1 MSSTDPTSAA
11 VPPAVD
17 PALST
22 SAPAPDLV
30 SSAAPAN
37 ASSSSSSLPSEP
49 TVTTIVAEKAN
60 GEGFVVREQGQNST
74 IECIVR
80 GAGLRRLQH
89 PSTKHVQTATK
100 PAEATQIDI
109 PRRLGRKGCGC
120 RFEGMASMY
129 CDDARQCS
137 ATDGSHAPRCD
148 ASLQVTARGQFGQM
162 HGLFPFSQFFWL
174 QLLYS
179 LLTLS
184 SRALLACLL
193 GRVHRRVRRYPR
205 SKEELAAQAP
215 ALVAAFD
222 APDPLPSHLKNGAE
236 GSSSVISGE
245 LTAAVD
251 SASNGATQEDPASNG
266 ATQETVQEAA
276 QEAAEV
282 EPTATVPPSSTAP
295 VSQPAPA
302 PVPAPAPA
310 PPVEQFTGIDVKSR
324 SRAAKNSLGAQ
335 HYAEGPDEEDDEEL
349 ERSRPVADA
358 DSFQGEETSDSEE
371 VDDDSDESDFVDD
384 ENAVVTKKRKGRKG
398 NNKKKKKPT
407 KKAKASSSRSL
418 RVPAFSAEGTPLGDG
433 DDVSMSETASAV
445 AEGRGARRG
454 ARDRFISRFGD
465 EGEDSESSPA
475 APQKVGA
482 ERNGPSTSDADR
494 HVVEEYEYSL
504 LPQFRHR
511 TFCSRCGREPV
522 PVLMRALK
530 AKKKKNGNKKRRHS
544 RKRDSDLEEDSDQ
557 EEERVSKL
565 GAWFKCG
572 VCIDV
577 YHYQCLPGA
586 LRKEFVDDLKDE
598 HLQDHLAKYPPLPV
612 PDPDPSTYIPDP
624 ITGRMVPPPP
634 GPPVPS
640 QPLPTRVKIEEDARR
655 IFELRKCWTCKKRG
669 GRRCLSCGV
678 SGRKYLPPPM
688 NGPAEE
694 AANAEGKAA
703 TTPAV
708 ASQTAQPPT
717 LLVEESAPPSKAQ
730 SLVNGEGGD
739 GTADEPEGGLMFRCS
754 KCRRASHYECLDY
767 FGSSIEESAES
778 YYLDGHCHDCYQWNV
793 PLDVILAWRE
803 DKAGEGADPEPEP
816 VEEGD
821 IVDQPAMV
829 EKRDAKTGQI
839 YQIPSSKDPSAR
851 ASYLVKWQGA
861 SYRSLD
867 WVPHAFL
874 VAAYPA
880 KLNNFLSRGS
890 TVNFDLPT
898 QDDPEDDEDPTKPRE
913 IPITAPLPDPD
924 AEERIPKTWKTV
936 DRVLDVF
943 YHAKT
948 GGREPVNW
956 RNWRGGP
963 EDPDES
969 VKLVAKGFF
978 KWCDLPYGSATREE
992 PPEPSDPGYAEYV
1005 QAYKRFLIA
1014 NQPAMRVP
1022 TLTPKQMDD
1031 LDKPRGNRDNF
1042 KPVSEQPSYIV
1053 GGTLMPFQLAGVS
1066 FMYYQWWLRKG
1077 CILADEMGLGKTV
1090 QIITF
1095 LSVLHHEHAARPF
1108 LVTVPN
1114 STIGNWVREF
1124 ERWAP
1129 SMRVVPFSGDI
1140 ESRQIIEEFEL
1151 YDPKGQLKTHVV
1163 LATYEA
1169 LEKNISVFQRVQRW
1183 ECLVVD
1189 EGQRLKSGK
1198 NGLLFVA
1205 LQSLR
1210 ITHRVLLSGTPL
1222 NNNLEELF
1230 NLLHFI
1236 DPDKW
1241 TNMEVITERYAEL
1254 TPEKVEEVREILKPY
1269 FLRRTKDLVLNLPP
1283 LTEIVVPVSMS
1294 VLQRQIYRSVL
1305 EHNAAA
1311 IESIFQKTAMTKK
1324 RKTSFNNVL
1333 MELRKVLCHPYI
1345 TAPEIEP
1352 RGVGPQQELTNLI
1365 EASSKFVLL
1374 SKLLPKLKAAG
1385 HRVLIFSQFKIVLN
1399 IIEPLLQ
1406 GLKLKYLRLDGD
1418 TKQLDRQRGIDEF
1431 NALDSE
1437 YFCYLLS
1444 TRAGGV
1450 GINLTTADTVIM
1462 FDQDFNPHQDIQ
1474 AISRAHRIG
1483 QKKPVRVFKLLV
1495 KQSCEEKIF
1504 TAGTRKLGLDHLII
1518 QRIDA
1523 KDETDD
1529 VETILQFGAKA
1540 VFDDKEAEATAIRY
1554 SDADIDELLVRSA
1567 EPLKAE
1573 AQSAAG
1579 TFAQAKIW
1587 ERGELDNVN
1596 VDGEQESEN
1605 MHGFWSTILQEQEE
1619 AERQRR
1625 LLASAQSGR
1634 GKRRSTL
1641 HYQTDG
1647 PSKGNKRRKGD
1658 HEFDDDSESDDFVDE
1673 EVRSDGDSGDDFR
1686 PVNPAD
1692 RAVDRAIRDSARQ
1705 DARSDRPVGVGFGM
1719 KLGRRRREMS
1729 PASKHVADAERKQ
1742 RRSQI
1747 ILTLA
1752 QAAAGFDDE
1761 ELDDLLTK
1769 AANAHDRIEQ
1779 TQLMEEATRRL
1790 LKLHD
1795 EYVPPQQTTEVM
1807 SVQEDATEAKPEA
1820 EESAEL
1826 AEPPSSAPSVGG
1838 VKEEDKPEPMQVDDS
1853 TAVSPQERTPLV
1865 EAKPAAEG
1873 STTKAQELYD
1883 LFKPRPKKETN
1894 GSAETTASGRPSRSS
1909 PRKERAPSVGSS
1921 TLGLAAGVGGKR
1933 STRARQSITDAV
1945 DPTEGDDGSDF
1956 SVPGAQDDDDDDS
1969 DEEPY
1974 EEDDDDDA
1982 EVVGKAKKR
1991 GRRSTG
1997 RQAGASSKKKK
2008 IYEESDEE
2016 YDE

>member
-1 MSSTDPTSAA
+1 MSSTDPSSAVA
-11 VPPAVD
+11 QDAVD

-22 SAPAPDLV
+22 SSAPGPEQA
-30 SSAAPAN
+30 SSAAEPAN
-37 ASSSSSSLPSEP
+37 ASSSTSSLPSNP
-49 TVTTIVAEKAN
+49 TVTTIVAEKAT
-60 GEGFVVREQGQNST
+60 GEGFVVREQGENGT
-74 IECIVR
+74 IEP
-80 GAGLRRLQH
+80 QH
-89 PSTKHVQTATK
+89 PSTQA
-100 PAEATQIDI
+100 
-109 PRRLGRKGCGC
+109 R
-120 RFEGMASMY
+120 SN
-129 CDDARQCS
+129 CDDS
-137 ATDGSHAPRCD
+137 VE
-148 ASLQVTARGQFGQM
+148 ASRID
-162 HGLFPFSQFFWL
+162 
-174 QLLYS
+174 
-179 LLTLS
+179 
-184 SRALLACLL
+184 RADLPTEVRWLL
-193 GRVHRRVRRYPR
+193 GWNAVNVVMMMRDSVPSPKR
-205 SKEELAAQAP
+205 SKEEMAAQAP
-215 ALVAAFD
+215 ALVAAFN
-222 APDPLPSHLKNGAE
+222 APGPLPSLLKNSTE
-236 GSSSVISGE
+236 SSSSVINGD
-245 LTAAVD
+245 LTAAI
-251 SASNGATQEDPASNG
+251 DPALD
-266 ATQETVQEAA
+266 AAMQELAPDAA
-276 QEAAEV
+276 NAEKAIFK
-282 EPTATVPPSSTAP
+282 PKS
-295 VSQPAPA
+295 APA
-302 PVPAPAPA
+302 PVPAPPI
-310 PPVEQFTGIDVKSR
+310 EQFTGIDVKSR
-324 SRAAKNSLGAQ
+324 SRAAKNSLGAK
-335 HYAEGPDEEDDEEL
+335 HYAEGPDDDDDDEEEL

-358 DSFQGEETSDSEE
+358 DSFQGEDTSESED
-371 VDDDSDESDFVDD
+371 VDDDSNESDFVDD
-384 ENAVVTKKRKGRKG
+384 ENAVVTRKRKGRKG
-398 NNKKKKKPT
+398 NSKKKKPA
-407 KKAKASSSRSL
+407 KKVKITSSRSL
-418 RVPAFSAEGTPLGDG
+418 RVPGFSAEGTPLGDG

-454 ARDRFISRFGD
+454 ARDRVISRIGD
-465 EGEDSESSPA
+465 EGEDSDTSPA
-475 APQKVGA
+475 APQKA
-482 ERNGPSTSDADR
+482 ERGGASTSDSDR
-494 HVVEEYEYSL
+494 NVVEEYEYSQ

-511 TFCSRCGREPV
+511 TFCGRCGREPV

-530 AKKKKNGNKKRRHS
+530 AKKKKNGHKKRRHS

-557 EEERVSKL
+557 EEYRVSKL

-624 ITGRMVPPPP
+624 VTGRMVPPPP

-678 SGRKYLPPPM
+678 SGRKYLPRTFAVSMEDPDSIFGPM
-688 NGPAEE
+688 QPVLTVRMHLLTAPMH
-694 AANAEGKAA
+694 AAGDDAAAADGKAA
-703 TTPAV
+703 TNPAV
-708 ASQTAQPPT
+708 KAIAAQPPT
-717 LLVEESAPPSKAQ
+717 LLVEESAPTSKAQ

-739 GTADEPEGGLMFRCS
+739 GSADEPGGGLMFRCS

-767 FGSSIEESAES
+767 FGTSIEESAES

-803 DKAGEGADPEPEP
+803 DKPGEGAEPEA

-829 EKRDAKTGQI
+829 EKRDAKTGQV

-851 ASYLVKWQGA
+851 ASYLVKWQGS
-861 SYRSLD
+861 SYRMLD

-898 QDDPEDDEDPTKPRE
+898 QDDPEDDEDPSKPRE
-913 IPITAPLPDPD
+913 LPIMAPLPDPD
-924 AEERIPKTWKTV
+924 AEDRIPKSWKTV
-936 DRVLDVF
+936 DRVLDIF

-948 GGREPVNW
+948 EGREPVNW

-992 PPEPSDPGYAEYV
+992 PPEPTDPGYTEYV

-1031 LDKPRGNRDNF
+1031 LDKPRGNRDTF

-1053 GGTLMPFQLAGVS
+1053 GGKLMPFQLAGVS
-1066 FMYYQWWLRKG
+1066 FMYFQWWQRKG

-1129 SMRVVPFSGDI
+1129 SMRVVPFSGDV

-1169 LEKNISVFQRVQRW
+1169 LEKNVAVFQRVQRW

-1236 DPDKW
+1236 DPQKW
-1241 TNMEVITERYAEL
+1241 TDMDVITERYAEL

-1311 IESIFQKTAMTKK
+1311 IESIFQKTAVTKK

-1431 NALDSE
+1431 NAPDSD

-1523 KDETDD
+1523 KDETED

-1587 ERGELDNVN
+1587 ERGELDTVN

-1634 GKRRSTL
+1634 GKRRSTV
-1641 HYQTDG
+1641 HYQPDG
-1647 PSKGNKRRKGD
+1647 QSKGNKRRKGD
-1658 HEFDDDSESDDFVDE
+1658 HEFDDDTESDDFVDE

-1686 PVNPAD
+1686 PVNLAD
-1692 RAVDRAIRDSARQ
+1692 RAVDRAVRDSARQ

-1729 PASKHVADAERKQ
+1729 PASKHIADVERKH

-1752 QAAAGFDDE
+1752 QAAAGFGDE
-1761 ELDDLLTK
+1761 ELNDLLTK
-1769 AANAHDRIEQ
+1769 AAAAHDRIEQ

-1795 EYVPPQQTTEVM
+1795 EYVPPAEGM
-1807 SVQEDATEAKPEA
+1807 SVQEDGADAKPEV
-1820 EESAEL
+1820 EEATEI
-1826 AEPPSSAPSVGG
+1826 AKATASAPSVGG
-1838 VKEEDKPEPMQVDDS
+1838 VKEDDPPEPMQVDDP
-1853 TAVSPQERTPLV
+1853 TVVSPQEPTPVV
-1865 EAKPAAEG
+1865 ETKPAAPEG

-1883 LFKPRPKKETN
+1883 LFKPRFKKETN
-1894 GSAETTASGRPSRSS
+1894 AAAETTLSGRPSRSS
-1909 PRKERAPSVGSS
+1909 PRKERGPSVGSS
-1921 TLGLAAGVGGKR
+1921 TPGPAAGVGGKR
-1933 STRARQSITDAV
+1933 STRARQSITDAM

-1956 SVPGAQDDDDDDS
+1956 SVPGAQDGDDDDS
-1969 DEEPY
+1969 DEESY
-1974 EEDDDDDA
+1974 EEDDDDD
-1982 EVVGKAKKR
+1982 EFGKTKKR

-1997 RQAGASSKKKK
+1997 RQAGTSSKKKR
-2008 IYEESDEE
+2008 IYDELDEE